1 VVYTLLVGGLTVL
14 IMAVG
19 GFSIMED
26 YLRNCGFSFD
36 EKIPLS
42 YTIELCK
49 PLRTI
54 QFGVLGIG
62 IIGLALFVYALIKS
76 RFQATEN
83 KI

>member
-1 VVYTLLVGGLTVL
+1 MVYTLLVGGLTVL
-14 IMAVG
+14 IMAIG
-19 GFSIMED
+19 GFSIMDD

-36 EKIPLS
+36 DKMTSS
-42 YTIELCK
+42 YAIELCK

-62 IIGLALFVYALIKS
+62 IIGLAFFVCALIKS
-76 RFQATEN
+76 CFQTTEN